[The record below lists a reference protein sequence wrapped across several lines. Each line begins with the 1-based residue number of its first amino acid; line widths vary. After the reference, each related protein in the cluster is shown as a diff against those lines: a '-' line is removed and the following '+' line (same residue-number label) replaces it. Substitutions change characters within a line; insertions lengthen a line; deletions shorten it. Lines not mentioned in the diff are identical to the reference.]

1 MISLLKFFRF
11 LGPTLLFFGT
21 FVVLPPV
28 VLSYFNNVLDNEMLN
43 IYLVCMAYS
52 VIIFFTLRQRKF
64 TYSPKDGF
72 VITFLTWVI
81 ISLLASMPFLN
92 ANLVFFDAL
101 FEAVSGLTTT
111 GSTVIKDLSQLPDHI
126 LLYRQLLQWAG
137 GVGLVIVVLAIIPAV
152 SGGMKVLQAE
162 TSGFADKSFSPRL
175 RDTARSLLKF
185 YFLITI
191 ACVLSYWSAGMT
203 WFEAFS
209 HSFST
214 VSIGGFSIYNE
225 NFGYFNDPSI
235 EFVAIF
241 FMLMSAT
248 NFGLHFLSFTKRS
261 IKYYLENDELKLFLS
276 IIFVVVLISALT
288 LYIKEGFSLND
299 SIRYGFF
306 QSISIVTTT
315 GYTLE
320 PLSGLG
326 GSVGFLIFILAF
338 IGACSG
344 SVGGGMKVWRIL
356 LMLKV
361 GFTNITK
368 IMHPNAVSSVK
379 LNGEKIQSSQIEAVF
394 SFIAIYISLF
404 LFFMFVLIFQNIDF
418 YSAFSGT
425 AAAINNLGPGL
436 GSFSENYSALSDAGK
451 FALTMAMIVGRL
463 ELFGVLILLVPSFWR
478 S

>member
-21 FVVLPPV
+21 FVVLPPM
-28 VLSYFNNVLDNEMLN
+28 VLSYFNSALDSQLVN
-43 IYLVCMAYS
+43 IYLVCIAYS
-52 VIIFFTLRQRKF
+52 LVVFFTLRQKKF

-81 ISLLASMPFLN
+81 ISLLASIPFLN

-111 GSTVIKDLSQLPDHI
+111 GSTVIKDLYQLPDHI

-225 NFGYFNDPSI
+225 NFGYFDNPTI
-235 EFVAIF
+235 EFVAVF

-261 IKYYLENDELKLFLS
+261 FKYYLTNDELKFFLG
-276 IIFVVVLISALT
+276 IVFTVVLISTLT
-288 LYIKEGFSLND
+288 LYIKEGFSIND

-320 PLSGLG
+320 PLSELG
-326 GSVGFLIFILAF
+326 GTVGFIIFILAF

-361 GFTNITK
+361 GFSNITK
-368 IMHPNAVSSVK
+368 IMHPSAVSSVK
-379 LNGEKIQSSQIEAVF
+379 LNGEKVVSSQIEAVF
-394 SFIAIYISLF
+394 SFIAIYISFF
-404 LFFMFVLIFQNIDF
+404 LLFMFVLIFQNVDF

-436 GSFSENYSALSDAGK
+436 GGLSENYSTLSDTGK
-451 FALTMAMIVGRL
+451 FALTLAMIVGRL
-463 ELFGVLILLVPSFWR
+463 ELFGVLILFVPSFWR

>member
-225 NFGYFNDPSI
+225 NFGYFNDPTI
-235 EFVAIF
+235 EFVAVF

-261 IKYYLENDELKLFLS
+261 FKYYLENDELKLFLS
-276 IIFVVVLISALT
+276 IIFVVVLVSALT

-299 SIRYGFF
+299 SIRYGLF

-368 IMHPNAVSSVK
+368 IMHPSAVSSVK

-436 GSFSENYSALSDAGK
+436 GGFSENYSALSDAGK

-463 ELFGVLILLVPSFWR
+463 ELFGVLILFVPSFWR

>member
-21 FVVLPPV
+21 FVVLPPM
-28 VLSYFNNVLDNEMLN
+28 VLSYFNSALDSQLVN
-43 IYLVCMAYS
+43 IYLACITYS
-52 VIIFFTLRQRKF
+52 LVVFFTLRQKKF

-81 ISLLASMPFLN
+81 ISLLASLPFLN

-111 GSTVIKDLSQLPDHI
+111 GSTVIRDLYQLPDHI

-225 NFGYFNDPSI
+225 NFGYFDNPTI
-235 EFVAIF
+235 EFVAVF

-248 NFGLHFLSFTKRS
+248 NFGLHFLSFTKKS
-261 IKYYLENDELKLFLS
+261 FKYYLTNDELKFFLG
-276 IIFVVVLISALT
+276 IIFTVVLISTLT
-288 LYIKEGFSLND
+288 LYIKEGFSIND

-320 PLSGLG
+320 PLSELG
-326 GSVGFLIFILAF
+326 GTVGFIIFILAF

-361 GFTNITK
+361 GFSNITK
-368 IMHPNAVSSVK
+368 IMHPSAVSSIK
-379 LNGEKIQSSQIEAVF
+379 LNGEKVASSQIEAVF
-394 SFIAIYISLF
+394 SFIAIYISFF
-404 LFFMFVLIFQNIDF
+404 LLFMFVLIFQNVDF

-436 GSFSENYSALSDAGK
+436 GSLSENYSTLSDAGK
-451 FALTMAMIVGRL
+451 FALTLAMIVGRL
-463 ELFGVLILLVPSFWR
+463 ELFGVLILFVPSFWR